1 MSRFRLTALLI
12 FVITLALYLPAVRYD
27 YLTYDDGD
35 YVTDNRMVQN
45 GLTLAG
51 IKWAFT
57 TMHASNWFPLTWLSH
72 MMDTSLFGH
81 NPAGPHLTNILLHAA
96 NAVLLLLLL
105 ARLTGKLWPS
115 AFIAALFAWHPA
127 HIESVAWISERKD
140 VLSTFF
146 ALIAMLNYQRYAE
159 ESKIQN
165 PKSKIYFRWSLV
177 AFALGL
183 MSKPMVVTLPCLLL
197 LLDFWPLRR
206 TNNLK
211 LSREN
216 WMLVIEKWP
225 FLLITAV
232 ASLITFLA
240 QSQQGGNAVVSL
252 TAVSLSY
259 RLENVPLAYIG
270 YLAKIFWPTNLAVFY
285 PLQKIIPSHVIAPT
299 LLLLIISLVAFWR
312 RSTHPY
318 LLVGWLWFLGIL
330 VPVIGLVQV
339 GGAQIADRYSYL
351 SAVGI
356 FIIVTFGARDV
367 AARCKISNSLLA
379 GIFIFIL
386 IACVITM
393 ENQLRYWQNSVT
405 LFQHALAVTPD
416 NDVARNDLG
425 VGLEQQGRLAEAAEQ
440 YRAAA
445 KLEPD
450 RYQGHHNLAS
460 TLDRLGRPAEALAE
474 HREAVHISPDTQ
486 FLHHALG
493 LALVTAGQSDE
504 ALKEFSK
511 AAQLDAHYPWPHVE
525 IAKIY
530 LRRNRDAD
538 ALDELRAALRIDP
551 DNIEILTFTAH
562 VLAASKNPATRNGQT
577 AFALAAKA
585 NALANGRQPT
595 VLDVLGMACAEMGK
609 FDDAQMA
616 AQTALDTA
624 NALKLK
630 NLEPIQQRLELY
642 KKHQPWRESFGAT
655 NAPVKN

>member
-460 TLDRLGRPAEALAE
+460 ALDRLGRPAEALAE

-642 KKHQPWRESFGAT
+642 KKHQP
-655 NAPVKN
+655 